1 MRIRMTR
8 PFATLDEGRI
18 FDVPSAVAMY
28 LRAMHCAEP
37 VDNDTTPFA
46 TIETKT
52 TAPIRSLQS
61 RFIRNGSIAE
71 ARIRIAGQWHRLRVE
86 LDDVIMR
93 ACSFYLDRGDELP
106 RHVGALG

>member
-18 FDVPSAVAMY
+18 FDVPSALAMY

-37 VDNDTTPFA
+37 ADNHTTPLVA
-46 TIETKT
+46 TVEAKT

-71 ARIRIAGQWHRLRVE
+71 ARIRIAGQWLRLRVE
-86 LDDVIMR
+86 LDDAIIR

-106 RHVGALG
+106 RVSGA